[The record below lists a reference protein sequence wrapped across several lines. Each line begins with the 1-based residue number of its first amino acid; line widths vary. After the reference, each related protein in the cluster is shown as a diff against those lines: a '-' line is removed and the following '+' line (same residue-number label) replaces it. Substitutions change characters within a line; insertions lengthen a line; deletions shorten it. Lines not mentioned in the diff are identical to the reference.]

1 MESLDIM
8 KGALEKKAV
17 KRDCHGAIEPWTSA
31 ENGRLFDGD
40 FQLEDLSM
48 DHLEL
53 FSTLNQ
59 ML

>member
-8 KGALEKKAV
+8 KGALEKKGS
-17 KRDCHGAIEPWTSA
+17 HGAIEPWTSA

-40 FQLEDLSM
+40 FQLPSSSM